1 MRRLSPLRIELVS
14 AESRLFGTDGV
25 RGLANHYPMTP
36 EMAFS
41 LGRAGAEHLQGARQ
55 GKGSI
60 LVGRDTRLS
69 GDMLEA
75 AMCAGICA
83 AGVDA
88 VRVGVLP
95 TPAIAYLTRAWGAL
109 GGVVL
114 SASHNPFDDNGIKFF
129 STDGFKLP
137 DAEEDHLEQM
147 VRHGATRPAP
157 TGRGIGCIRMAAD
170 AITEYLTFAGT
181 TVGSQVSLA
190 GLRVVLDC
198 ANGAAAPVA
207 PRLFAQLGAQV
218 IVHAAEPDGTNINH
232 QCGALFP
239 EQAQELVRRT
249 GADVG
254 FCFDGDA
261 DRMIAIDETGTVR
274 DGDYT
279 LGICAQE
286 LVHRGALRTRCV
298 VGTVMSNYGLEEMLQ
313 RLGVV
318 LLRAPVGDKYVLEE
332 MRRSGAMLGGEQSGH
347 IVFLAH
353 ATTGDG
359 LITALQL
366 LRVMQ
371 ASGQPLSRLSAVL
384 TKYPQVL
391 VNVRVRERI
400 DPLALPEVQQAHV
413 RAQQM
418 LNGTG
423 RILVRLSG
431 TEPLAR
437 VMVEGRDPH
446 AIQAA
451 AETIVRVIERA
462 LGATTVIPSEF

>member
-1 MRRLSPLRIELVS
+1 MPWLSPLRIDLVT

-36 EMAFS
+36 EIAFS
-41 LGRAGAEHLQGARQ
+41 LGRAGAEHLQGTRQ
-55 GKGSI
+55 GKDAI

-75 AMCAGICA
+75 AMCAGICS

-95 TPAIAYLTRAWGAL
+95 TPAIAYLTRARGAL

-129 STDGFKLP
+129 SADGFKLA
-137 DAEEDHLEQM
+137 DAEEDRLEQM
-147 VRHGATRPAP
+147 VLHGATRPAP
-157 TGRGIGCIRMAAD
+157 TGRGIGCIRTAAD
-170 AITEYLTFAGT
+170 AITDYLTFAAS
-181 TVGSQVSLA
+181 TVGSQVSLT

-207 PRLFAQLGAQV
+207 PRLFEQLGAQV
-218 IVHAAEPDGTNINH
+218 IVHAAEPDGMNINH
-232 QCGALFP
+232 DCGALFP

-249 GADVG
+249 SADVG

-261 DRMIAIDETGTVR
+261 DRLIAIDETGTVR

-279 LGICAQE
+279 LGICAQD
-286 LVHRGALRTRCV
+286 LVHRGALRTRCI

-313 RLGVV
+313 RLGIV

-332 MRRSGAMLGGEQSGH
+332 MRRSSAILGGEQSGH

-359 LITALQL
+359 LVTALQL

-371 ASGQPLSRLSAVL
+371 TSGQPLSHLSAVL

-391 VNVRVRERI
+391 LNVRVRERI
-400 DPLALPEVQQAHV
+400 DPLALPEVQQAHA

-437 VMVEGRDPH
+437 VMVEGRDSD

-451 AETIVRVIERA
+451 AENIVRVIERA
-462 LGATTVIPSEF
+462 LGATTVVPSDF

>member
-1 MRRLSPLRIELVS
+1 MT
-14 AESRLFGTDGV
+14 ADGRLFGTDGV
-25 RGLANHYPMTP
+25 RGLANRYPVTP
-36 EMAFS
+36 EMAFF
-41 LGRAGAEHLQGARQ
+41 LGRAGAEHLQGRRL
-55 GKGSI
+55 GKGMI
-60 LVGRDTRLS
+60 VVGRDTRLS

-75 AMCAGICA
+75 AICAGICA

-95 TPAIAYLTRAWGAL
+95 TPAIAYLTRAWDAL

-114 SASHNPFDDNGIKFF
+114 SASHNSFEDNGIKFF
-129 STDGFKLP
+129 SADGFKLP
-137 DAEEDHLEQM
+137 DVEEDHLEEM
-147 VRHGATRPAP
+147 VLDGMTRPAP
-157 TGRGIGCIRMAAD
+157 TGRDIGCIRTAAD
-170 AITEYLTFAGT
+170 AITQYLVFARAT
-181 TVGSQVSLA
+181 LGSERSLT

-207 PRLFAQLGAQV
+207 PVLFEQLGAQV
-218 IVHAAEPDGTNINH
+218 IVHATEPNGTNINDR
-232 QCGALFP
+232 CGALCP
-239 EQAQELVRRT
+239 EQAQELVRHS
-249 GADVG
+249 GADAG

-261 DRMIAIDETGTVR
+261 DRLIAIDETGTVR

-279 LGICAQE
+279 LGICTQD
-286 LVHRGALRTRCV
+286 LVHRGELRARCI

-313 RLGVV
+313 QMGIA
-318 LLRAPVGDKYVLEE
+318 LLRTPVGDKYVLEE
-332 MRRSGAMLGGEQSGH
+332 MRRSGAILGGEQSGH
-347 IVFLAH
+347 IVFLSH

-359 LITALQL
+359 IITALQL

-371 ASGQPLSRLSAVL
+371 TSGQPLSRLSAVL

-391 VNVRVRERI
+391 LNVRVRERI
-400 DPLALPEVQQAHV
+400 DPLAFPEVQQAHAH
-413 RAQQM
+413 AQQM

-437 VMVEGRDPH
+437 VMVEGRDAH

-451 AETIVRVIERA
+451 AENIAHVIERA
-462 LGATTVIPSEF
+462 IGATSVVPSEL

>member
-1 MRRLSPLRIELVS
+1 VT
-14 AESRLFGTDGV
+14 ADSRLFGTDGI
-25 RGLANHYPMTP
+25 RGVANTHPMTP

-41 LGRAGAEHLQGARQ
+41 LGRAGAEHLRGAYR
-55 GKGSI
+55 GKGAI
-60 LVGRDTRLS
+60 VVGRDTRLS

-75 AMCAGICA
+75 AICAGICA

-88 VRVGVLP
+88 TRVGVLP

-114 SASHNPFDDNGIKFF
+114 SASHNPFADNGIKFF
-129 STDGFKLP
+129 SADGFKLP
-137 DAEEDHLEQM
+137 DAEEDQLEQM
-147 VRHGATRPAP
+147 VLLGATRPAP
-157 TGRGIGCIRMAAD
+157 TGRDIGCIRTAAEGL
-170 AITEYLTFAGT
+170 TEYLTFACT
-181 TVGSQVSLA
+181 TLGAGISLA

-207 PRLFAQLGAQV
+207 PRLFEQLGAQV

-279 LGICAQE
+279 LGICTQD
-286 LVHRGALRTRCV
+286 LVRRGVLRTRCI

-313 RLGVV
+313 RLGIV

-332 MRRSGAMLGGEQSGH
+332 MRRTGAMLGGEQSGH

-359 LITALQL
+359 LVTALQL

-371 ASGQPLSRLSAVL
+371 TSGQPLSHLSSVL
-384 TKYPQVL
+384 TKHPQVL
-391 VNVRVRERI
+391 LNVRVRERV
-400 DPLALPEVQQAHV
+400 DPLALPEVKQAHA

-418 LNGTG
+418 LNGAG

-437 VMVEGRDPH
+437 VMVEGCDPH

-451 AETIVRVIERA
+451 AENIAHVIERA
-462 LGATTVIPSEF
+462 IGATTVIPSEP

>member
-1 MRRLSPLRIELVS
+1 M
-14 AESRLFGTDGV
+14 
-25 RGLANHYPMTP
+25 
-36 EMAFS
+36 
-41 LGRAGAEHLQGARQ
+41 
-55 GKGSI
+55 
-60 LVGRDTRLS
+60 
-69 GDMLEA
+69 
-75 AMCAGICA
+75 
-83 AGVDA
+83 
-88 VRVGVLP
+88 VL
-95 TPAIAYLTRAWGAL
+95 
-109 GGVVL
+109 
-114 SASHNPFDDNGIKFF
+114 
-129 STDGFKLP
+129 
-137 DAEEDHLEQM
+137 
-147 VRHGATRPAP
+147 HGATRPAP
-157 TGRGIGCIRMAAD
+157 TGRGIGCIRTAAD
-170 AITEYLTFAGT
+170 AITDYLTFAAS

-207 PRLFAQLGAQV
+207 PRLFEQLGAQV
-218 IVHAAEPDGTNINH
+218 IVHAAEPDGMNINH
-232 QCGALFP
+232 HCGALFP

-249 GADVG
+249 RADVG

-261 DRMIAIDETGTVR
+261 DRLIAIDETGTVR

-279 LGICAQE
+279 LGICAQD
-286 LVHRGALRTRCV
+286 LVHRGAWRTRCI

-313 RLGVV
+313 RLGIV
-318 LLRAPVGDKYVLEE
+318 LLRAPVGDRYVLEE

-359 LITALQL
+359 LVTALQL
-366 LRVMQ
+366 LRIMQ
-371 ASGQPLSRLSAVL
+371 TSGQPLSHLSAVL

-391 VNVRVRERI
+391 LNVRVRERI
-400 DPLALPEVQQAHV
+400 DPLALPEVQQAHAC
-413 RAQQM
+413 AQQM

-451 AETIVRVIERA
+451 AENIVRAIERA
-462 LGATTVIPSEF
+462 LGATTVVPSDF

>member
-1 MRRLSPLRIELVS
+1 VA
-14 AESRLFGTDGV
+14 AEGRLFGTDGV
-25 RGLANHYPMTP
+25 RGLANHYPVTP
-36 EMAFS
+36 EMAFA
-41 LGRAGAEHLQGARQ
+41 LGRAGAEHLQG
-55 GKGSI
+55 KGAAKGVI
-60 LVGRDTRLS
+60 VVGRDTRLS

-75 AMCAGICA
+75 AICAGICA

-88 VRVGVLP
+88 LQVGVMP

-114 SASHNPFDDNGIKFF
+114 SASHNPFEDNGIKFF

-137 DAEEDHLEQM
+137 DTEEDHLEQM
-147 VRHGATRPAP
+147 VRNGTTSPAP
-157 TGRGIGCIRMAAD
+157 TGRRLGRIRTATDAVRQYDAFARATLGPGI
-170 AITEYLTFAGT
+170 
-181 TVGSQVSLA
+181 SLA
-190 GLRVVLDC
+190 GLRIVLDC
-198 ANGAAAPVA
+198 ANGAAAAVA
-207 PRLFAQLGAQV
+207 PALFEGLGAQV
-218 IVHAAEPDGTNINH
+218 ILHAADPDGTNIND

-239 EQAQELVRRT
+239 GAAQELVRRT

-261 DRMIAIDETGTVR
+261 DRLMTIDETGTLR

-279 LGICAQE
+279 LGICTHDLIQRGELHAQ
-286 LVHRGALRTRCV
+286 CI

-313 RLGVV
+313 RIGIT

-332 MRRSGAMLGGEQSGH
+332 MRRSGTILGGEQSGH

-359 LITALQL
+359 LVTALQL
-366 LRVMQ
+366 VRIMHTRR
-371 ASGQPLSRLSAVL
+371 QPLSRLSSVL

-391 VNVRVRERI
+391 LNVRIRERI
-400 DPLALPEVQQAHV
+400 DPLMLPEVKQAQ
-413 RAQQM
+413 AQAEQM
-418 LNGTG
+418 LDGTG

-437 VMVEGRDPH
+437 VMVEGRDPL
-446 AIQAA
+446 AIQAV
-451 AETIVRVIERA
+451 AENLARVIERA
-462 LGATTVIPSEF
+462 IGATAVVPSEP

>member
-1 MRRLSPLRIELVS
+1 VA
-14 AESRLFGTDGV
+14 AEGRLFGTDGV
-25 RGLANHYPMTP
+25 RGLANQYPVTP
-36 EMAFS
+36 EMALS
-41 LGRAGAEHLQGARQ
+41 LGRAGAEHLQGRRQ
-55 GKGSI
+55 GKGMI
-60 LVGRDTRLS
+60 IVGRDTRLS

-75 AMCAGICA
+75 AICAGICA

-88 VRVGVLP
+88 VQVGVLP
-95 TPAIAYLTRAWGAL
+95 TPAIAYLTRAWEAL

-114 SASHNPFDDNGIKFF
+114 SASHNPFEDNGIKFF
-129 STDGFKLP
+129 SADGFKLP
-137 DAEEDHLEQM
+137 DAQEDRLEHMALQG
-147 VRHGATRPAP
+147 VTRLAP
-157 TGRGIGCIRMAAD
+157 TGFDVGRIRTAID
-170 AITEYLTFAGT
+170 AIPQYLAFARAALGT
-181 TVGSQVSLA
+181 GISLA
-190 GLRVVLDC
+190 GLRVVVDC

-207 PRLFAQLGAQV
+207 PVLFEQLGAQV
-218 IVHAAEPDGTNINH
+218 IVHAAEPNGTNINH

-249 GADVG
+249 GADIG

-261 DRMIAIDETGTVR
+261 DRLIAIDETGTVR

-279 LGICAQE
+279 LGICAQD
-286 LVHRGALRTRCV
+286 LVQRGALRTRCI

-313 RLGVV
+313 RMGIA

-332 MRRSGAMLGGEQSGH
+332 MRRAGTMLGGEQSGH
-347 IVFLAH
+347 IVFLTH

-366 LRVMQ
+366 LRIMQ
-371 ASGQPLSRLSAVL
+371 TSGQPLSGLSSVL

-391 VNVRVRERI
+391 LNVRVRERV
-400 DPLALPEVQQAHV
+400 DPLALPEVKRAH
-413 RAQQM
+413 AHAEQM

-437 VMVEGRDPH
+437 VMVEGRDSH

-451 AETIVRVIERA
+451 AEKIAQVIERA
-462 LGATTVIPSEF
+462 IGATTVVPSEF

>member
-1 MRRLSPLRIELVS
+1 VT
-14 AESRLFGTDGV
+14 ANSRLFGTDGI
-25 RGLANHYPMTP
+25 RGVANTHPVTP

-41 LGRAGAEHLQGARQ
+41 LGRAGAEHLRGAYR
-55 GKGSI
+55 GKGAI
-60 LVGRDTRLS
+60 VVGRDTRLS

-75 AMCAGICA
+75 AICAGICA
-83 AGVDA
+83 AGVNA
-88 VRVGVLP
+88 TRVGVLP

-114 SASHNPFDDNGIKFF
+114 SASHNPFADNGIKFF
-129 STDGFKLP
+129 SADGFKLP
-137 DAEEDHLEQM
+137 DAEEDQLEQM
-147 VRHGATRPAP
+147 VLLGATRPAP
-157 TGRGIGCIRMAAD
+157 TGRDIGCIRTAAEGL
-170 AITEYLTFAGT
+170 TEYLTFACT
-181 TVGSQVSLA
+181 TLGAGISLA

-207 PRLFAQLGAQV
+207 PRLFEQLGAQV
-218 IVHAAEPDGTNINH
+218 IVRAAEPDGTNINH

-239 EQAQELVRRT
+239 AQAQELVRRT

-279 LGICAQE
+279 LGICTQD
-286 LVHRGALRTRCV
+286 LVRRGVLRTRCI

-313 RLGVV
+313 RLGIV

-332 MRRSGAMLGGEQSGH
+332 MRRTGAMLGGEQSGH

-359 LITALQL
+359 LVTALQL

-371 ASGQPLSRLSAVL
+371 TSRQPLSHLSSVL

-391 VNVRVRERI
+391 LNVRVRERV
-400 DPLALPEVQQAHV
+400 DPLALPEVKQAHA

-451 AETIVRVIERA
+451 AENIAHVIERA
-462 LGATTVIPSEF
+462 IGVATVIPSEP

>member
-1 MRRLSPLRIELVS
+1 VT
-14 AESRLFGTDGV
+14 ADNRLFGTDGV
-25 RGLANHYPMTP
+25 RGLANCYPMTA
-36 EMAFS
+36 EMAFA
-41 LGRAGAEHLQGARQ
+41 LGRAGAEHLQGSRQ
-55 GKGSI
+55 GKRAI
-60 LVGRDTRLS
+60 VVGRDPRLS

-75 AMCAGICA
+75 ALCAGICA

-88 VRVGVLP
+88 IRVGVLP

-114 SASHNPFDDNGIKFF
+114 SASHNPFADNGIKFF
-129 STDGFKLP
+129 SADGFKLP
-137 DAEEDHLEQM
+137 DAQEDRLEEMARL
-147 VRHGATRPAP
+147 GATRPAP
-157 TGRGIGCIRMAAD
+157 TGRDIGRIRTAAEGLTD
-170 AITEYLTFAGT
+170 YMTFAGAT
-181 TVGSQVSLA
+181 LGAGCSLA

-198 ANGAAAPVA
+198 ANGAVTPVA
-207 PRLFAQLGAQV
+207 PRLFEQLGAQV
-218 IVHAAEPDGTNINH
+218 IVHAADPDGVNINH

-249 GADVG
+249 AADVG

-274 DGDYT
+274 DGDYA
-279 LGICAQE
+279 LGICTQD
-286 LVHRGALRTRCV
+286 LVQRGEMGTRCV
-298 VGTVMSNYGLEEMLQ
+298 VGTVMSNLGLEELLK
-313 RLGVV
+313 RLGIC

-332 MRRSGAMLGGEQSGH
+332 MRRTGAMLGGEQSGH
-347 IVFLAH
+347 IVFFTH

-366 LRVMQ
+366 LRIMQ
-371 ASGQPLSRLSAVL
+371 TRGQPLSRLSSVL

-391 VNVRVRERI
+391 LNVRIRERI
-400 DPLALPEVQQAHV
+400 DPLALPEVKQAHA
-413 RAQQM
+413 RAEQL

-437 VMVEGRDPH
+437 VMVEGRDPA

-451 AETIVRVIERA
+451 ADDIARFIDRA
-462 LGATTVIPSEF
+462 IGATTVIPSEL

>member
-1 MRRLSPLRIELVS
+1 VA
-14 AESRLFGTDGV
+14 AEGRLFGTDGV
-25 RGLANHYPMTP
+25 RGRANHYPVTP
-36 EMAFS
+36 EMAFC
-41 LGRAGAEHLQGARQ
+41 LGRAGAEHLQGTRQ
-55 GKGSI
+55 GKRVI
-60 LVGRDTRLS
+60 VVGRDPRLS

-75 AMCAGICA
+75 AICAGICA

-95 TPAIAYLTRAWGAL
+95 TPAIAYLTRTWGAL

-114 SASHNPFDDNGIKFF
+114 SASHNAFDDNGIKFF
-129 STDGFKLP
+129 SADGFKLP
-137 DAEEDHLEQM
+137 DAQEDHLEQM
-147 VRHGATRPAP
+147 ILHGATRPVP
-157 TGRGIGCIRMAAD
+157 SGRDIGCIRTATD
-170 AITEYLTFAGT
+170 AITSYLTFARAT
-181 TVGSQVSLA
+181 LGSEISLS

-207 PRLFAQLGAQV
+207 PQLFEQLGAQV
-218 IVHAAEPDGTNINH
+218 IVYAAEPDGTNINH

-239 EQAQELVRRT
+239 EHAQELVRRT

-261 DRMIAIDETGTVR
+261 DRLIAIDETGTVR

-279 LGICAQE
+279 LGICAQDLAQRGE
-286 LVHRGALRTRCV
+286 LRARCI

-313 RLGVV
+313 RMGIA
-318 LLRAPVGDKYVLEE
+318 LLRTQVGDKYVLEE
-332 MRRSGAMLGGEQSGH
+332 MRRSGASLGGEQSGH

-353 ATTGDG
+353 VTTGDG
-359 LITALQL
+359 LVTALQL

-371 ASGQPLSRLSAVL
+371 TSGQPLSRLSAVL

-391 VNVRVRERI
+391 LNVRVRERL
-400 DPLALPEVQQAHV
+400 DPLVFPEVQQAHAH
-413 RAQQM
+413 AQRM

-451 AETIVRVIERA
+451 AENIAHVIERA
-462 LGATTVIPSEF
+462 IGTTTVVPSEL